1 MSKKRWTK
9 VSIVVAVIALAAVSS
24 VVAGGCGKSEPT
36 TLVLATTTSTQDS
49 GLLDVLIPAFEKQ
62 YNVKVKTLAVGTG
75 EALKMGEK
83 GDADVLLVHSKAAEE
98 EFVKNGFGLERVQVA
113 YNDFIIVG
121 PAEDPAGIKGDKSA
135 TDVFKKITAKG
146 AVFVSRADDSG
157 TNKAELA
164 IWKAAGINPKGQPW
178 YVETGQGMGE
188 TLTIT
193 DQKLGYTLSDRATF
207 VTREGTLKLVIL
219 VEGDKALFNQYGVI
233 VVNPARHANL
243 KLNTIGAED
252 FVEFLTSKKGQ
263 TLIGSYKKNG
273 VVLFHPNASG
283 QTRGVGN
290 TREQQ

>member
-1 MSKKRWTK
+1 M
-9 VSIVVAVIALAAVSS
+9 
-24 VVAGGCGKSEPT
+24 
-36 TLVLATTTSTQDS
+36 
-49 GLLDVLIPAFEKQ
+49 
-62 YNVKVKTLAVGTG
+62 
-75 EALKMGEK
+75 
-83 GDADVLLVHSKAAEE
+83 
-98 EFVKNGFGLERVQVA
+98 KNGFGLERVQVA

>member
-1 MSKKRWTK
+1 
-9 VSIVVAVIALAAVSS
+9 
-24 VVAGGCGKSEPT
+24 
-36 TLVLATTTSTQDS
+36 
-49 GLLDVLIPAFEKQ
+49 
-62 YNVKVKTLAVGTG
+62 
-75 EALKMGEK
+75 
-83 GDADVLLVHSKAAEE
+83 
-98 EFVKNGFGLERVQVA
+98 
-113 YNDFIIVG
+113 
-121 PAEDPAGIKGDKSA
+121 
-135 TDVFKKITAKG
+135 
-146 AVFVSRADDSG
+146 
-157 TNKAELA
+157 
-164 IWKAAGINPKGQPW
+164 
-178 YVETGQGMGE
+178 MGE

>member
-1 MSKKRWTK
+1 MSKKSWTT

>member
-1 MSKKRWTK
+1 MSKKSWTT

-49 GLLDVLIPAFEKQ
+49 WLLDVLIPAFEKQ